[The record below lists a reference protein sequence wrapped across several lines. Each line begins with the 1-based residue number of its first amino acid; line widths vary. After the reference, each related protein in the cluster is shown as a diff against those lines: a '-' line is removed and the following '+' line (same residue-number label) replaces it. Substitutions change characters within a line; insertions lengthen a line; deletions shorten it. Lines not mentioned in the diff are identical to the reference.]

1 MSPNKL
7 QPAVLGGLFIGVL
20 SALPII
26 SAGNICC
33 CMWVIGGGM
42 LASYLM
48 QQRFPYMITIA
59 DGAVVGL
66 LAGIIGGAITVFLQI
81 PIEMMMAPFQ
91 QRILERFLEGA
102 GGDLPFN
109 TQEFMAR
116 WGSPTNPFVIAFR
129 LVLGV
134 MVGMVFGLIGGIIGA
149 AVFKK
154 GAPPPG
160 TAEVLPPQ

>member
-26 SAGNICC
+26 SAGNLCC
-33 CMWVIGGGM
+33 CMWVIGGGT

-48 QQRFPYMITIA
+48 QQRFPYAITIA
-59 DGAVVGL
+59 DGAVAGL
-66 LAGIIGGAITVFLQI
+66 LAGIIGGALTVFLQI
-81 PIEMMMAPFQ
+81 PLEMMTAPFQ
-91 QRILERFLEGA
+91 QRLLERFLESA
-102 GGDLPFN
+102 GGEMPFD
-109 TQEFMAR
+109 TQEFLER
-116 WGSPTNPFVIAFR
+116 WGSPANPIVIAFR

-134 MVGMVFGLIGGIIGA
+134 MIGMVFGLIGGIIGA

-154 GAPPPG
+154 GGPPPG

>member
-26 SAGNICC
+26 SAGNLCC

-48 QQRFPYMITIA
+48 QQRFPYAITIA
-59 DGAVVGL
+59 DGALAGL
-66 LAGIIGGAITVFLQI
+66 LAGVIGGALTVFLQI
-81 PIEMMMAPFQ
+81 PLEMMTAPFQ
-91 QRILERFLEGA
+91 RQVLERLLEGA
-102 GGDLPFN
+102 GGDLPFD
-109 TQEFMAR
+109 TREMIER
-116 WGSPTNPFVIAFR
+116 WGSPANPIVIALR
-129 LVLGV
+129 LVFGV
-134 MVGMVFGLIGGIIGA
+134 MVGLVFGLIGGIIGA

-154 GAPPPG
+154 GGPPPG
-160 TAEVLPPQ
+160 TADVLPPQ

>member
-42 LASYLM
+42 LASYLL
-48 QQRFPYMITIA
+48 QQRFPYAITIA
-59 DGAVVGL
+59 DGALVGL
-66 LAGIIGGAITVFLQI
+66 LAGIIGGVLTVFLQI
-81 PIEMMMAPFQ
+81 PLEMMTAPFQ
-91 QRILERFLEGA
+91 QRLLERLLEGA
-102 GGDLPFN
+102 GGDLPFD
-109 TQEFMAR
+109 TRDLIAR
-116 WGSPTNPFVIAFR
+116 WGSPTNPLVIAFR
-129 LVLGV
+129 LVLSV
-134 MVGMVFGLIGGIIGA
+134 MIGLVFGLIGGIIGA

-160 TAEVLPPQ
+160 TTEVLPPQ